1 MAARGVDLNPDSS
14 GSSIRVAT
22 LRPSWYVRRV
32 RDLLGVRLPRSL
44 AARIYNHISINK
56 WLLSEEQGHD
66 VGMEAAARD
75 WYERFHC
82 RWWPSSTPTCRTKT

>member
-1 MAARGVDLNPDSS
+1 M
-14 GSSIRVAT
+14 
-22 LRPSWYVRRV
+22 
-32 RDLLGVRLPRSL
+32 

-75 WYERFHC
+75 WYERFHLPLP
-82 RWWPSSTPTCRTKT
+82 PSWTPTCRTKT